1 MKKILIVED
10 DERIGMALAIRLRA
24 AGYETLLARD
34 GQKGLQLA
42 RNCWPDLVLLD
53 IGLPLMDI
61 WMPLGVGY
69 SVARRLK
76 SIGRGSIP
84 IIFITASKESGLREA
99 AQKIGAAGFFEKP
112 YNPDE
117 LLKAIEEI
125 LNHGASGREVQDCA
139 HGSLQTH
146 QPGQRSV
153 PKNSENHEAN
163 TPNRRR

>member
-10 DERIGMALAIRLRA
+10 DEKIAMALAIRLRA
-24 AGYETLLARD
+24 AGYEALLARD
-34 GQKGLQLA
+34 GEKGLQLA
-42 RNCWPDLVLLD
+42 RNSWPDLILLD

-84 IIFITASKESGLREA
+84 IIFITASKESGLLEA
-99 AQKIGAAGFFEKP
+99 ALKVGAAGFFEKP

-117 LLKAIEEI
+117 LLKAIAQI
-125 LNHGASGREVQDCA
+125 LSRDGSSSPDHESAAGLSQNH
-139 HGSLQTH
+139 
-146 QPGQRSV
+146 
-153 PKNSENHEAN
+153 KNYEAN
-163 TPNRRR
+163 PIDRRR

>member
-10 DERIGMALAIRLRA
+10 DEKIAMALAIRLRA
-24 AGYETLLARD
+24 AGYEALLARD
-34 GQKGLQLA
+34 GEKGLQLA
-42 RNCWPDLVLLD
+42 RNSWPDLILLD

-99 AQKIGAAGFFEKP
+99 ALKVGAAGFFEKP

-117 LLKAIEEI
+117 LLKAIAQI
-125 LNHGASGREVQDCA
+125 LSRD
-139 HGSLQTH
+139 GSSSPDHESAAGLSQNL
-146 QPGQRSV
+146 
-153 PKNSENHEAN
+153 KNYEAN
-163 TPNRRR
+163 PIDRRR